1 MRRDKVAGT
10 WLGGDQLT
18 LFQRLIRLLN
28 GADAD
33 PVLLA
38 QAAYRRQ
45 FFAMAIQPLLN
56 AFGQQIGQM
65 LVTGH
70 AVSLMGTI
78 QIKKPVQIGVINAMQ
93 NPF

>member
-1 MRRDKVAGT
+1 M
-10 WLGGDQLT
+10 
-18 LFQRLIRLLN
+18 FQRLICLLD

-45 FFAMAIQPLLN
+45 FFAMAIQTLLN

-65 LVTGH
+65 LVTRH

-78 QIKKPVQIGVINAMQ
+78 QINKPVQIGVKKAMQ
-93 NPF
+93 NSF